1 MEDYFDIKKK
11 FLREKNADLANG
23 LYKDFNKAL
32 NRKQFC
38 SSLSGDSKKLDKFK
52 KKMINLLDRI
62 NSVGFALY
70 QIKKEEKDWEK
81 FIETAYHPDRLHSR
95 TMASYVIGAEKP
107 TTLEFAFESFLFFA
121 DATFEYLSQTIGV
134 IFSDLNVKR
143 ISELKNVLKNNY
155 SNEKLAQKILEILE
169 KGKPLW
175 AEIQEKGVRDFFEN
189 VEPYVNTYEGR
200 SLRDIVAHYRAIKVS
215 PIQMTVGRKGI
226 DSANTLKAGV
236 WKDRLGEKP
245 RFGDLH
251 GLVYKTEDYVNRL
264 VNWIEALLELTY
276 GAEST
281 SF

>member
-32 NRKQFC
+32 SRKQFC
-38 SSLSGDSKKLDKFK
+38 SSLSGDSKKLDEFE
-52 KKMINLLDRI
+52 KKMINLCDRI

-134 IFSDLNVKR
+134 IFSDPNVKR

-169 KGKPLW
+169 K
-175 AEIQEKGVRDFFEN
+175 
-189 VEPYVNTYEGR
+189 
-200 SLRDIVAHYRAIKVS
+200 
-215 PIQMTVGRKGI
+215 
-226 DSANTLKAGV
+226 
-236 WKDRLGEKP
+236 
-245 RFGDLH
+245 
-251 GLVYKTEDYVNRL
+251 
-264 VNWIEALLELTY
+264 
-276 GAEST
+276 
-281 SF
+281 